1 MFYEWITAEFTE
13 TWTMLRDWCGLPLNT
28 LESISEQALSC
39 SWWCKCNFWSLLLF
53 NDLRSPWWAS
63 WDGHSMIVVALTSLF
78 VKNFNSYAC
87 YVTFFIISVLFC
99 LVCEHETV
107 SINYTSFCCVWV
119 LLLYIMKQQGGNLQ
133 NMDSQFHFLFG
144 DFHLCLCYNF
154 LNYSP
159 MVRLQT
165 VRSA

>member
-1 MFYEWITAEFTE
+1 MWNHALIIATKIENFHH
-13 TWTMLRDWCGLPLNT
+13 DN
-28 LESISEQALSC
+28 ISM
-39 SWWCKCNFWSLLLF
+39 WSQSTSLF
-53 NDLRSPWWAS
+53 FPF
-63 WDGHSMIVVALTSLF
+63 VVVLTPLF

-165 VRSA
+165 VSSA